1 MNLVVFGIDILLLSL
16 NFIMRAQRAEGQQ
29 LLRNSW
35 MRWNKLLINWAY
47 ERSHTKP
54 GVMES
59 KNYERGEDGRNPTH
73 SLTNIL
79 GPQ

>member
-1 MNLVVFGIDILLLSL
+1 
-16 NFIMRAQRAEGQQ
+16 
-29 LLRNSW
+29 
-35 MRWNKLLINWAY
+35 MRWNKLLTNWAY

-54 GVMES
+54 GVRKS
-59 KNYERGEDGRNPTH
+59 KNYEGGEDGRNPTH